1 MAFIK
6 PEDILSATNGGLDII
21 LSLYPDAAE
30 SAHKPNR
37 KFKTRDDKT
46 ASAKLNLA
54 ADGTYLVIDFGA
66 EQHSRNAINC
76 YAYEQK
82 CDYQTALQE
91 LAARYNVV
99 SIAEQKAMMK
109 ATYSDRPAAPEEE
122 EGKWLF
128 DIRTSYNDME
138 IETLIGKESLKSL
151 GWASVEKSK
160 KEEAYSSISAMFK
173 YLHAHPL
180 ASYSIIKNRK
190 VMTFS
195 ATDQYPIFLI
205 DEGTHKKVYQP
216 KHPEK
221 GMRFMYEP
229 GRKPA
234 DFIHGLQQ
242 LRTEYEKK
250 KELSEDNAEGEDDTK
265 KSKKKKDY
273 KLSEVIL
280 CTGFSD
286 AINVALALGKKTD
299 SATGYVQKGYHVIWL
314 NSETAKLKE
323 NQYFELTTMCDRIY
337 QLGDIDATGKR
348 QAHALA
354 MQYLDLYN
362 IELPDALLQYRDQR
376 GNPCKDVRDYFNHFK
391 RKSFRQLVETAMPYR
406 FWEKKP
412 NFNRQGEFQGYDY
425 TFDNEQGYNFL
436 QKNGFYRLPVGNKET
451 DSEFIR
457 IQGNVVKYSSAE
469 DVKQFIKKFMRD
481 RYLDKDLKNAVYRT
495 AQLNES
501 SLINLDKIEIDF
513 TDFDKDTQFMFFQ
526 NKTLEVKATGI
537 IEHKQGTIQ
546 RYVWDEDVYPHRYEA
561 LKEEP
566 FTITKDAIGT
576 YDITI
581 NNKNCPFL
589 KYLTQTSRVHWR
601 VELEDR
607 LDSAPM
613 KPEERE
619 KYIKD
624 NQFNIAGPL
633 LTDTEVEEQKR
644 HLVNKIFTIGYLMHR
659 YKDRGK
665 PWFIF
670 AMDAKLNDDGQSHG
684 GSGKSLL
691 YDMAMR
697 TLLRKN
703 FMLNGRDSKLAENPH
718 KFDGLSEHH
727 RYVFIDDAH
736 KYLNLDV
743 FYSEISNDTKVN
755 PKGKQPY
762 TIPFEKSGKF
772 SFSSNY
778 TPTNLGGSTLRRL
791 IYSVFS
797 DYYHTA
803 SETTDYRETRE
814 PKSEFG
820 GKNLFTDFDQDD
832 WNNFYNAAAHCL
844 RFYLGT
850 DPTERINPSMGNVN
864 KRNLTAAMGVTF
876 HDWANAFFAE
886 AGDKVNRL
894 IVRDVAFKDYL
905 YNNGGKMTAQSFLE
919 RLKAFC
925 KLNGYVLNPKKF
937 QDKNRKIIHKVQR
950 TQYDPKTNTWIDL
963 PGAKET
969 KELLYIQT
977 VDELPDDVNVEG
989 VTQES
994 SGPKRYMPTD
1004 DFIITTDQTEVD
1016 FPI

>member
-1 MAFIK
+1 MAFVK

-37 KFKTRDDKT
+37 KFKTRDEKT

-54 ADGTYLVIDFGA
+54 NDGTYLVLDFGGDGV
-66 EQHSRNAINC
+66 SRNAINC

-82 CDYQTALQE
+82 CDYTTALNE
-91 LAARYNVV
+91 LAARYNIV
-99 SIAEQKAMMK
+99 SIAKQKEALK
-109 ATYSDRPAAPEEE
+109 ATYSERPAAPEEE

-128 DIRTSYNDME
+128 DVRTSLSDME
-138 IETLIGKESLKSL
+138 IETILSKEILSGLE
-151 GWASVEKSK
+151 WNSK
-160 KEEAYSSISAMFK
+160 DEAKKKAAYSRIAAKFK
-173 YLHAHPL
+173 YYHVHPL
-180 ASYSIIKNRK
+180 ISYSIVKGRK

-195 ATDQYPIFLI
+195 ATDRYPIFLI
-205 DEGTHKKVYQP
+205 DEGTHKKIYQP

-229 GRKPA
+229 GNKPK
-234 DFIHGLQQ
+234 DFIHGLKQ
-242 LRTEYEKK
+242 LVKAYEEK
-250 KELSEDNAEGEDDTK
+250 KELSEENAEGEDDSK
-265 KSKKKKDY
+265 KNKKKKDY

-280 CTGFSD
+280 CTGVSD
-286 AINVALALGKKTD
+286 ALNVALAAGKKED
-299 SATGYVQKGYHVIWL
+299 RATGYVSDGYQVIWL

-323 NQYFELTTMCDRIY
+323 NQYYDLMIMVDKLY

-362 IELPDALLQYRDQR
+362 IELPDSLLTYRDQR
-376 GNPCKDVRDYFNHFK
+376 GNPCKDVRDYFNHFN
-391 RKSFRQLVETAMPYR
+391 RKSFRRLVETAMPYR
-406 FWEKKP
+406 FWEKKA

-457 IQGNVVKYSSAE
+457 IQGNIVKYSSAE
-469 DVKQFIKKFMRD
+469 DIRQFMKKFMRD

-495 AQLNES
+495 AQLSES
-501 SLINLDKIEIDF
+501 SLTNLDKIEIDF
-513 TDFDKDTQFMFFQ
+513 TDFDKETQFLFFQ

-537 IEHKQGTIQ
+537 IEHKPGSVE
-546 RYVWDEDVYPHRYEA
+546 RYIWDDEVYPHRFEA
-561 LKEEP
+561 LPQEP

-576 YDITI
+576 WDITI
-581 NNKNCPFL
+581 NNKDCLFL
-589 KYLTQTSRVHWR
+589 KYLTQSSRMHWR
-601 VELEDR
+601 VENEDR
-607 LDSAPM
+607 LETSNM
-613 KPEERE
+613 TPEQRDQ
-619 KYIKD
+619 YLID
-624 NQFNIAGPL
+624 NKFNIAGPL
-633 LTDTEVEEQKR
+633 LTEMEIDEQKL

-659 YKDRGK
+659 YKDRSK
-665 PWFIF
+665 PWFVF
-670 AMDAKLNDDGQSHG
+670 AMDSKLNDDGQSHG

-697 TLLRKN
+697 RLLRRS

-718 KFDGLSEHH
+718 KYDGLTEHH
-727 RYVFIDDAH
+727 RYIFIDDAH

-743 FYSEISNDTKVN
+743 FYSEVSNDTKVN

-762 TIPFEKSGKF
+762 TIPFEKSGKL

-778 TPTNLGGSTLRRL
+778 TATNLGMSTERR
-791 IYSVFS
+791 IVYSVFS
-797 DYYHTA
+797 DYYHNA
-803 SETTDYRETRE
+803 GQTTDYRETRS
-814 PKSEFG
+814 PKEEFG
-820 GKNLFTDFDQDD
+820 KNMFTDFNEKD
-832 WNNFYNAAAHCL
+832 WNNFYNTAAYCL
-844 RFYLGT
+844 RFYLST
-850 DPTERINPSMGNVN
+850 EDKIDPAMGNVN
-864 KRNLTAAMGVTF
+864 KRNLAAAMGVTF
-876 HDWANAFFAE
+876 HDWASAFFSE
-886 AGDKVNRL
+886 EGDKVNKL

-925 KLNGYVLNPKKF
+925 KLNGYTLNPKKF

-977 VDELPDDVNVEG
+977 VPEIPEDVNVSN
-989 VTQES
+989 VTQDTAA
-994 SGPKRYMPTD
+994 PKRYIGTD
-1004 DFIITTDQTEVD
+1004 DFVISPDVSED
-1016 FPI
+1016 PFPI